1 LWTEHRLEGRPIG
14 RPSFA
19 TVQENTVPIIRYT
32 CLVGSFLLGMLFL
45 LGDRDI
51 PAGPVVPDRW
61 TSVDSLRAM
70 AHLGEPV
77 QGQTRDTRLVR
88 TETAPAEL
96 GSRNEVAEAAIRE
109 NPPAMN
115 AQANMDLR
123 KTASQIATGKPRKQK
138 NPNRQVRVRTVIAE
152 NAPRTSMEMFRP
164 PSW

>member
-1 LWTEHRLEGRPIG
+1 
-14 RPSFA
+14 
-19 TVQENTVPIIRYT
+19 VPIIRYT

-51 PAGPVVPDRW
+51 PVSSPVPDRW

-77 QGQTRDTRLVR
+77 QGARFVQTER
-88 TETAPAEL
+88 APPEPA
-96 GSRNEVAEAAIRE
+96 SRNDLAAIAVRE
-109 NPPAMN
+109 NPLIMN

-123 KTASQIATGKPRKQK
+123 KTTGQSAAAAVKPRKQK
-138 NPNRQVRVRTVIAE
+138 FTNRQVRVRTAIAE
-152 NAPRTSMEMFRP
+152 NTQRMPSDVFP

>member
-1 LWTEHRLEGRPIG
+1 
-14 RPSFA
+14 
-19 TVQENTVPIIRYT
+19 VPIIRYI

-45 LGDRDI
+45 LGDVDG
-51 PAGPVVPDRW
+51 PAVSHGPDRW

-77 QGQTRDTRLVR
+77 QGARFVR
-88 TETAPAEL
+88 VERAAPEPAGRTDLAEIAVR
-96 GSRNEVAEAAIRE
+96 G
-109 NPPAMN
+109 NPLIMN
-115 AQANMDLR
+115 AEANMDPR
-123 KTASQIATGKPRKQK
+123 RTPGQSAAKKPQKQK